1 LITSVK
7 RDEIDMC
14 YLPYE
19 NNGNLHLIND
29 ETNNNKNFNTLKLEF
44 FNYPNKIVKIGFVYN
59 SDYENKIYKTY
70 QYQNKNWVEIPT
82 IDEYKFYKL

>member
-1 LITSVK
+1 MVTSVK
-7 RDEIDMC
+7 KDEIDMC

-70 QYQNKNWVEIPT
+70 QYQNKNWVEIPST
-82 IDEYKFYKL
+82 DEYKF